1 MGTQSTWGLISRVS
15 SRTYRSFGLLNNPTS
30 KNIKMVFKKFVE
42 IGRVVYV
49 KESNQIA
56 AVVDVIDSN
65 HIIIDAPNVNRSK
78 INLKRVELTKFRCEF
93 LHGARTKTVN
103 KAWAAADIDGQWAG
117 SNWAKTLAKGPPR
130 QRQRLP
136 EVQGHEAQAG
146 QARDHQQAEV
156 SAEDPSRRLNLKID
170 NVPSLVVPTC
180 K

>member
-42 IGRVVYV
+42 IGRVVY
-49 KESNQIA
+49 
-56 AVVDVIDSN
+56 VIDSN

-117 SNWAKTLAKGPPR
+117 SNWAKTLAKKALR
-130 QRQRLP
+130 ASANDFQRFKVMKLK
-136 EVQGHEAQAG
+136 
-146 QARDHQQAEV
+146 QARREIINKQ
-156 SAEDPSRRLNLKID
+156 K
-170 NVPSLVVPTC
+170 
-180 K
+180 

>member
-78 INLKRVELTKFRCEF
+78 IIYVISVVGYKGRLNRMP
-93 LHGARTKTVN
+93 
-103 KAWAAADIDGQWAG
+103 AAAAG
-117 SNWAKTLAKGPPR
+117 DMVMGTVK
-130 QRQRLP
+130 
-136 EVQGHEAQAG
+136 
-146 QARDHQQAEV
+146 
-156 SAEDPSRRLNLKID
+156 
-170 NVPSLVVPTC
+170 
-180 K
+180 